1 VSNQAVDIRVQV
13 NKDVELPLK
22 VGDRVLSNGDLCEL
36 TQIGDA
42 TLTSGQHVLSCFV
55 LEKQHKGTGN
65 VRQY

>member
-1 VSNQAVDIRVQV
+1 MFNQTVDIRVQI

-36 TQIGDA
+36 TQIGDE

-55 LEKQHKGTGN
+55 MGKQHKDTDN